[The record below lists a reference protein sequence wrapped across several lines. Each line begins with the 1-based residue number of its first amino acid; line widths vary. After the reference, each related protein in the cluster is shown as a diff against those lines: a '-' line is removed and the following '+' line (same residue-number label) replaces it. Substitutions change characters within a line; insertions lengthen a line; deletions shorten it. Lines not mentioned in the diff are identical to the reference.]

1 MKKRSKEQLAK
12 AIEKDR
18 ADQYFCPLAFDHLY
32 SDSAG
37 RWRLCCRAY
46 PFDHNV
52 SDTTP
57 EEHWDHPIMK
67 EIRAEMLSGEL
78 KQVRKYCWKC
88 LKSEKEGLKSA
99 RQQLNAKLMDGI
111 AAGKRSKTLQF
122 AARLTRGQNE
132 SSLPDE
138 RLLEL
143 KLRIFGNYCN
153 LRCYMCAP
161 ANSTS
166 RHQELS
172 AIRDGFWLKCLKPP
186 EKMELFNSEE
196 DYDRF
201 VDSIVR
207 MLPAVRKIKI
217 TGGEPFL
224 LRRHYKFLEK
234 IVATDYAGQI
244 RLAYDSNMT
253 KFQLGSSNVLDY
265 LSKFK
270 AVTLAVSVDNLGVRN
285 DYIRYGSNFDEV
297 IANIEIARRMPGINV
312 VVSCATGM
320 LNAGD
325 VHDIAEFFHQRG
337 IEAKFNMCVITA
349 PTFLQA
355 RHLPDEL
362 KTRYLSQIED
372 SPYRKRFTNVIRMI
386 NQPRD
391 EMQFQAFLEYMDDLD
406 QHRATNYL
414 RLWPELKPYCGKGSG
429 VVPNTRDYFTQS
441 QFPLNDRN
449 SVNAKLTRS
458 EDPVSPE

>member
-1 MKKRSKEQLAK
+1 MRKRSKEKLAK
-12 AIEKDR
+12 AIKKEAKE
-18 ADQYFCPLAFDHLY
+18 QYFCPLAFDHLY

-46 PFDHNV
+46 PFDHTV

-57 EEHWDHPIMK
+57 EQHWNHPIMR
-67 EIRAEMLSGEL
+67 EIRSEMLSGDL
-78 KQVRKYCWKC
+78 KQVRKYCHKC
-88 LKSEKEGLKSA
+88 LKAEKDGLKSA
-99 RQQLNAKLMDGI
+99 RQQLNAKLMKGI

-122 AARLTRGQNE
+122 AARLTQGSDQN
-132 SSLPDE
+132 SLPDE
-138 RLLEL
+138 RVLEL

-172 AIRDGFWLKCLKPP
+172 AIRDGHWLKCLKPP

-196 DYDRF
+196 DYDEF

-207 MLPAVRKIKI
+207 LLPAVKKIKI

-234 IVATDYAGQI
+234 IVATAHASQI

-253 KFQLGSSNVLDY
+253 KFEWGSSNVLDY
-265 LSKFK
+265 LEKFK
-270 AVTLAVSVDNLGVRN
+270 AVTLAVSVDNVGARN
-285 DYIRYGSNFDEV
+285 DYIRYGANFDEV
-297 IANIEIARRMPGINV
+297 IANIETAREMPGINV

-337 IEAKFNMCVITA
+337 IMAKFNMCVITA
-349 PTFLQA
+349 PAFLQA
-355 RHLPDEL
+355 RHLPDPL
-362 KTRYLSQIED
+362 KEQYLARIEN
-372 SPYRKRFTNVIRMI
+372 SPFIERFANVIRMI
-386 NQPRD
+386 KQPRD
-391 EMQFQAFLEYMDDLD
+391 ENEFDTFLDYMADLD
-406 QHRATNYL
+406 QHRSTRYL
-414 RLWPELKPYCGKGSG
+414 DLWPEFEPYQKPK
-429 VVPNTRDYFTQS
+429 Q
-441 QFPLNDRN
+441 
-449 SVNAKLTRS
+449 
-458 EDPVSPE
+458 